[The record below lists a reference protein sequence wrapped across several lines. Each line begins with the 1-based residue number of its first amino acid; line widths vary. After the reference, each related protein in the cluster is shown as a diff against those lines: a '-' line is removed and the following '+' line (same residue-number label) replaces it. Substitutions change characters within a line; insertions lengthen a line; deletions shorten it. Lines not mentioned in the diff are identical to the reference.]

1 MTDRD
6 DGRHIGPMAG
16 DFHSTFDFGDDEET
30 IATVD
35 ADGVAL
41 AAIQGLSQKLNEKTD
56 QIDDLKAGRERRDE
70 RIDAQQDRIDELS
83 RENEQLR
90 ERLAAVEA
98 RLSELEAA
106 EISPPSA
113 ND

>member
-1 MTDRD
+1 
-6 DGRHIGPMAG
+6 MAG
-16 DFHSTFDFGDDEET
+16 DFHDTFDFGDDGET

-70 RIDAQQDRIDELS
+70 RIDAQQDQIDELS